1 MTDKIMAS
9 STCKE
14 FYARPSTNSCT
25 SSAPTPWIGETSGAV
40 GWGDIW
46 KNSGRDAPR
55 GADAHGDDTTGA
67 SSAPGG
73 AKFENNMKAAC
84 TPHTVWGYFIIQD
97 ESMALNGLFSAM
109 V

>member
-1 MTDKIMAS
+1 MTDNIMAS

-14 FYARPSTNSCT
+14 FYAGPSTNACT

-46 KNSGRDAPR
+46 RNSGRDAVR

-73 AKFENNMKAAC
+73 AKFENNSSPS
-84 TPHTVWGYFIIQD
+84 TLQLFFV
-97 ESMALNGLFSAM
+97 EALSSLRAHPIHAFYY
-109 V
+109 

>member
-14 FYARPSTNSCT
+14 FYARPSANSCT
-25 SSAPTPWIGETSGAV
+25 SSAPTPWIGETSVAV

-46 KNSGRDAPR
+46 RNSGRDAVR

-73 AKFENNMKAAC
+73 CQVRKQYFEFANL
-84 TPHTVWGYFIIQD
+84 FIIIIT
-97 ESMALNGLFSAM
+97 LTIK
-109 V
+109 

>member
-1 MTDKIMAS
+1 MTDNIMAS

-14 FYARPSTNSCT
+14 FYAGPSTNACT

-46 KNSGRDAPR
+46 RNSGRDAVR

-73 AKFENNMKAAC
+73 AKFENNMKHAFVIAKTRAC
-84 TPHTVWGYFIIQD
+84 NLICSGAVSRANWG
-97 ESMALNGLFSAM
+97 
-109 V
+109 VVP